1 MADGSPSIPS
11 SVQKCKMLVMTTP
24 ENFAETRAF
33 FAKHNYFGGNQ
44 DSFIFF
50 QQQMLPAL
58 DTNGKIMLKS
68 YTNIKLAPNGNGALL
83 EAIRSN
89 DEV

>member
-24 ENFAETRAF
+24 ENFVETRAF

-44 DSFIFF
+44 GSFIFF
-50 QQQMLPAL
+50 QQRMLPAV
-58 DTNGKIMLKS
+58 DSQGKILMSGLH
-68 YTNIKLAPNGNGALL
+68 
-83 EAIRSN
+83 
-89 DEV
+89 